1 MPTRLNQRPRPR
13 QRNSRICNGGDR
25 GTRNRLA
32 SGDNPEEPIKTQKF
46 RPIRFDKS
54 NVWTN
59 QILNK
64 IRPRVS
70 TGQQLWNNFC
80 KKSNNFAGQ
89 GFLMVWPAFNTL
101 IRTKIPFKTWVRCVL
116 NVNLFFCVFTYQMC
130 LNIVFVIIFID
141 FDTVFWYFCN
151 MLYKQVHSHSHS
163 QKYELRTTSAACMVQ
178 KTYLFAWSCIKLF
191 LQIVF

>member
-1 MPTRLNQRPRPR
+1 MLRSEGSRRRHWSFFSRFWLVEFFVFK
-13 QRNSRICNGGDR
+13 NSAVVIWGRGFKKNGGDR

-64 IRPRVS
+64 IRPRVNYC
-70 TGQQLWNNFC
+70 TEAQQLWNNFC
-80 KKSNNFAGQ
+80 KKSNNFARQ
-89 GFLMVWPAFNTL
+89 GFLVVWPAFNTL

-116 NVNLFFCVFTYQMC
+116 NVNLFFCVFTYQ
-130 LNIVFVIIFID
+130 IVFE
-141 FDTVFWYFCN
+141 YCFCN
-151 MLYKQVHSHSHS
+151 YFYRFWHCFL
-163 QKYELRTTSAACMVQ
+163 
-178 KTYLFAWSCIKLF
+178 IF
-191 LQIVF
+191 LQHVV